1 MEKTQNLYDR
11 IAAGFFFGV
20 GAFFALYACTI
31 EIGAWNEP
39 GPGFLPFWGGMILV
53 MMSLSLLVRTWKRVG
68 LVRPSFFPESD
79 SWKRVT
85 ATFVALTA
93 YNLIFD
99 FLGFTVTTF
108 LFIGF
113 LVKFIFPQSWL
124 RSLIVAAAAAII
136 ARLLFV
142 SFLQTQLPQGFLGL

>member
-1 MEKTQNLYDR
+1 MEKTQNHYDR

-39 GPGFLPFWGGMILV
+39 GPGFLPFWGGIILV
-53 MMSLSLLVRTWKRVG
+53 AMSVALLARTWKRKSMA
-68 LVRPSFFPESD
+68 LPSFFPERD
-79 SWKRVT
+79 SWKRAA
-85 ATFVALTA
+85 ATFAALIA
-93 YNLIFD
+93 YNLVFD
-99 FLGFTVTTF
+99 ALGFTLTTF
-108 LFIGF
+108 LFIGA

-124 RSLIVAAAAAII
+124 KSLIVAAAAAIV

-142 SFLQTQLPQGFLGL
+142 NFLQTQLPMGFLGI